1 MGPVVSDFKVLL
13 LNAENLFLLSDHEL
27 THEHLKLD
35 SVRWNRL
42 STSVYENKPIEKA
55 KALAHLILEENPDVV
70 LLCEIGGLESLQNF
84 NHLFLNDQYSPA
96 LIEGNS
102 DRNIDVGYLIRKN
115 QPFYFDL
122 ISNKNRPIHYLY
134 PHERQSVETG
144 YPAKGGKVTNSH
156 KFSRDA
162 AELHLFTNNR
172 EKPFMIFILTHL
184 KSRLDPNGFDPSGF
198 ERRQAELK
206 TLLEIYKELD
216 AKFESK
222 VPIVVAGD
230 FNGNATSRQT
240 DVEFTEIY
248 QSTQLRD
255 VCELAEI
262 AADQSATFYQINR
275 SSKTEGKQLDYCF
288 LSPNLVPHLDIP
300 SVKVYRYKNHLGL
313 PHDPPTTLEAKMNLP
328 SDHYP
333 LVFSLKNIP
342 LR

>member
-1 MGPVVSDFKVLL
+1 MASVLTDFKVLS
-13 LNAENLFLLSDHEL
+13 LNAENLFLLSDQEL
-27 THEHLKLD
+27 TAAHLKLD
-35 SVRWNRL
+35 SVQWHRL
-42 STSVYENKPIEKA
+42 STSVYENKPLLKA
-55 KALAHLILEENPDVV
+55 KALAQVILDENPDVV
-70 LLCEIGGLESLQNF
+70 LLCEVGGLESLQNF
-84 NHLFLNDQYSPA
+84 NRLFLNDQYSPA

-144 YPAKGGKVTNSH
+144 YPVKSGKVNGSH

-162 AELHLFTNNR
+162 AELHLFRNDR
-172 EKPFMIFILTHL
+172 EKPFLIFILTHL

-206 TLLEIYKELD
+206 TLIQIYQELEARFQY
-216 AKFESK
+216 K
-222 VPIVVAGD
+222 VPIIVAGD
-230 FNGNATSRQT
+230 FNGNATPKQT

-248 QSTQLRD
+248 KSTELRD
-255 VCELAEI
+255 VCELAQLEGE
-262 AADQSATFYQINR
+262 QTTTFYQINR
-275 SSKTEGKQLDYCF
+275 SSKNEGKQLDYCF
-288 LSPNLVPHLDIP
+288 LSPLAAPYLDAK

-313 PHDPPTTLEAKMNLP
+313 PVDPPTTLEAKTGLP

-333 LVFSLKNIP
+333 LLFSLKNIP
-342 LR
+342 L